1 MPGPEGAAAR
11 TPGAEPAGALVCE
24 TTLAFAQVRAA
35 AGAAPSS
42 AAPSAAPDLT
52 LVDAWKLLAASLPVA
67 SPAMP
72 TWPDIAVPPEIAR
85 DGRQRIAYRTG
96 VAAARELGLDTREF
110 DAETLMELGRQTVAD
125 HILSG
130 TADDILIAVAG
141 LEGKIDGAAWAS
153 GDPERIA
160 TEVET
165 YLRSEFQD
173 EIDLYQALDALAA
186 EPPLLGRQALAATLL
201 REQGIDPGAPVGE
214 LHMHARHSVSA
225 SSPPLLRQHKAAD
238 YYFNYDKLSA
248 ADIRGMRLRGGGR
261 PTDEQAT
268 RMLRALPASLDAE
281 FQQRYDAHRERTG
294 ALLGQWLSTRL
305 RLHAREHG
313 IELAGATVAVSRA
326 TKRYFVP
333 GAGGGMAQFS
343 NAYGSVATQGC
354 LVAMQVGTRSHRC
367 FVSTRTGAVHVLPAG
382 QSFEAWL
389 ADHRELAFDDADAR
403 ARLPGGAGRWLPRV
417 HVREA
422 ASGPSD
428 SMRDWAVAMFRAEIE
443 RGRESARGQ
452 TVSEQ
457 TIDALLDQ
465 IPFRAM
471 IVSLRKGDI
480 PTAIVQG
487 SLDVLTL
494 LPQIGMGF
502 RLAGAAVRSAK
513 PWLSLAARFGGIGA
527 RQGWRGVQRMAGH
540 LPLLRERLRT
550 HIGRTAMQA
559 LGHVR
564 PLDVT
569 RIAQAMRTAAPRLAE
584 MLERMAVR
592 TRGTAIPDGVWQL
605 AAARAPAPGVF
616 AVPPGPAARMAGGAV
631 ARTADTIVP
640 LPSVTARSLQGGTL
654 GLLPYGTRGTYTQMD
669 ATGQRTGALLVA
681 DSEGWLY
688 QTMPLASLARYRVAS
703 PRLRHVLDSRR
714 AGPDGTVTVDGLA
727 YARLDTDYVRV
738 VQDPGASTS
747 TRPIWRAVAPAG
759 VVPDVIAHRLVYD
772 HAERL
777 WRQAAPPG
785 LAGGGPSW
793 SRPGV
798 RGRGRIAA
806 AAAADVS
813 LLPDAVQL
821 ARLRQAMIAGM
832 CNGTPQ
838 QAELVA
844 VLFDRIAGDDRGRAI
859 LNAMSACHE
868 WLGQAPEI
876 VLLPDPAIPGAVR
889 PALDRPEP
897 GRTWHLDLQ
906 ALRYG
911 DTQSVVHEL
920 AAVYNNMTGLLQ
932 NQDPFDGLLAE
943 ARPPMN
949 ARLEKAWAEWLALD
963 PMSPPDLML
972 DGEVDTSIPTP
983 RRLTVR
989 HLRLQLREMACYG
1002 GLDRSTIKAV
1012 LRNQHSR
1019 LDLKLNLSHRNLD
1032 SIPPLP
1038 RDISVLDVSNNFIN
1052 DWRNL
1057 PAGLTILDAEA
1068 TGMHKLPGNLP
1079 AGLKELNVSNNR
1091 LADAPLIF
1099 PPGLTRLGLTG
1110 NRLRVAPT
1118 LPDGLK
1124 ELLIAHNDLPSLPA
1138 QLPAGLELLDAS
1150 SNVLASLPDSLPA
1163 SLRLLHVSHNR
1174 LERLPTLPDGLIELD
1189 VSWNSLD
1196 GLPDLPTHLRVLEAG
1211 ANRLESLPADLP
1223 RDLEMLIVPRNRL
1236 QRLPDELP
1244 RRLTLL
1250 TAQYNAIELLPS
1262 NIVDLASCTI
1272 HLDGNPLAP
1281 GTIPI
1286 IAVGNAG
1293 PRIFFNPA
1301 EGQPMGRRRTLA
1313 EVTRVWWSDPSQ
1325 EARTRWDAIDRA
1337 LGSRDDVV
1345 EFAGFVDKLRMTISF
1360 RDPGFRAQVEDWLT
1374 ELSKPERQALLD
1386 DTLLVCNG
1394 ATQTCEDRITVAWND
1409 MQKLRRNDDI
1419 RRGLYDE
1426 RVHEAVDI
1434 AREMFRIDV
1443 LTEFATRQ
1451 QRGRTV
1457 PDPVELYLA
1466 YLVRLREPLD
1476 LTTVAPMMRFY
1487 ELSLVTPH
1495 DLVKARETVQ
1505 VRERADFD
1513 MFLVLDYEPW
1523 QTLLKRRD
1531 AAAYAR
1537 AQEEAERQLAAQ
1549 FDGLLQAAVDG
1560 LGLDPADAALLD
1572 NARANLGPGIMR
1584 RIRYEAMRPL
1594 SEQHLSQP
1602 L

>member
-1 MPGPEGAAAR
+1 M
-11 TPGAEPAGALVCE
+11 VCE
-24 TTLAFAQVRAA
+24 TAHAFAQVRAA
-35 AGAAPSS
+35 AAAAEPAGAPA
-42 AAPSAAPDLT
+42 LT
-52 LVDAWKLLAASLPVA
+52 LADAWKLLAACLPVA
-67 SPAMP
+67 SPTMP
-72 TWPDIAVPPEIAR
+72 TWPDIAVPPQIAG
-85 DGRQRIAYRTG
+85 DARQRIAYRTG

-125 HILSG
+125 HMLSG

-153 GDPERIA
+153 GDPDRIA
-160 TEVET
+160 AQVEA

-173 EIDLYQALDALAA
+173 EIDLYQVLDALAA

-225 SSPPLLRQHKAAD
+225 SSPPLLRQYKAAD

-248 ADIRGMRLRGGGR
+248 EDIRGMRTRSGGR
-261 PTDEQAT
+261 PTDEQAA

-326 TKRYFVP
+326 AKRYFLP
-333 GAGGGMAQFS
+333 GVGGGMAQFS
-343 NAYGSVATQGC
+343 DAYGSVVSQGF
-354 LVAMQVGTRSHRC
+354 LVAMQAGGRSHRC
-367 FVSTRTGAVHVLPAG
+367 FVSTRTGAVHVLPAA
-382 QSFEAWL
+382 QSSEDWL

-403 ARLPGGAGRWLPRV
+403 ARLSGGAGRWLPRV

-422 ASGPSD
+422 ASGPLD
-428 SMRDWAVAMFRAEIE
+428 AMRDWAATMFRAEIE
-443 RGRESARGQ
+443 LGRESARGQ

-471 IVSLRKGDI
+471 VVALRKGDI

-502 RLAGAAVRSAK
+502 RLAGAAVRSAR
-513 PWLSLAARFGGIGA
+513 PWLSLAARFGGIGV
-527 RQGWRGVQRMAGH
+527 RQGWSGVQRMAGQ

-550 HIGRTAMQA
+550 HIGRAAMQG
-559 LGHVR
+559 LGRVR

-569 RIAQAMRTAAPRLAE
+569 RIAQAMRATAPRLADI
-584 MLERMAVR
+584 LERMAVR
-592 TRGTAIPDGVWQL
+592 TRGTAIPNGVWQL
-605 AAARAPAPGVF
+605 TTARAP
-616 AVPPGPAARMAGGAV
+616 GGA
-631 ARTADTIVP
+631 AAAAQAADTIAP
-640 LPSVTARSLQGGTL
+640 LPSVAARNLQGGTL
-654 GLLPYGTRGTYTQMD
+654 GLLPYGTRGSYTQVD
-669 ATGQRTGALLVA
+669 AAGRRTGALLVA

-688 QTMPLASLARYRVAS
+688 QTLPLASLARYRVAS

-714 AGPDGTVTVDGLA
+714 AGPEGVVTVDGLA

-738 VQDPGASTS
+738 VQDPGASTA

-759 VVPDVIAHRLVYD
+759 VAPDMIAHRLVYD
-772 HAERL
+772 RVERL
-777 WRQAAPPG
+777 WHQAAPPG
-785 LAGGGPSW
+785 LAGGGASS
-793 SRPGV
+793 SRSGA
-798 RGRGRIAA
+798 RGRGRI
-806 AAAADVS
+806 AAADVS
-813 LLPDAVQL
+813 LLPDDAQL
-821 ARLRQAMIAGM
+821 ARLRQAMVAGIR
-832 CNGTPQ
+832 NGTPQ

-844 VLFDRIAGDDRGRAI
+844 VLFDRIVGDRRGRAI
-859 LNAMSACHE
+859 LNALSACHD
-868 WLGQAPEI
+868 WLGRTPEI

-889 PALDRPEP
+889 PALDRPET
-897 GRTWHLDLQ
+897 GRTWYLDLQ

-911 DTQSVVHEL
+911 NTQSVVHEL

-943 ARPPMN
+943 AWPPIN
-949 ARLEKAWAEWLALD
+949 ARLEKAWANWLAMD
-963 PMSPPDLML
+963 PMSPVDLIL
-972 DGEVDTSIPTP
+972 DGELDTAAPTP

-1002 GLDRSTIKAV
+1002 GLDRSTMKAV
-1012 LRNQHSR
+1012 LRNQHGR
-1019 LDLKLNLSHRNLD
+1019 LDTKLNLSHRNLD

-1038 RDISVLDVSNNFIN
+1038 RDISVLNVSNNLIN

-1057 PAGLTILDAEA
+1057 PVGLTVLDAEA
-1068 TGMHKLPGNLP
+1068 TGMHKLPDNLP
-1079 AGLKELNVSNNR
+1079 AGLKELNVTNNR
-1091 LADAPLIF
+1091 LAQAPLVL

-1110 NRLRVAPT
+1110 NRLVVAPA
-1118 LPDGLK
+1118 LPAGLK
-1124 ELLIAHNDLPSLPA
+1124 ELLIAQNELSSLPA
-1138 QLPAGLELLDAS
+1138 ELPAGLELLDAS
-1150 SNVLASLPDSLPA
+1150 SNALVRLPDSLPA
-1163 SLRLLHVSHNR
+1163 GLRVLHVSHNR
-1174 LERLPTLPDGLIELD
+1174 LERLPVLPDGLTELD
-1189 VSWNSLD
+1189 VGWNSLD
-1196 GLPDLPTHLRVLEAG
+1196 ALPDLPTQLRVLEA
-1211 ANRLESLPADLP
+1211 ASNRLESLPASLP

-1236 QRLPDELP
+1236 QRLPDALP

-1250 TAQYNAIELLPS
+1250 TAQYNAIELLPG

-1301 EGQPMGRRRTLA
+1301 EGQPMARRRTLA

-1325 EARTRWDAIDRA
+1325 EAGTRWDAIDRA
-1337 LGSRDDVV
+1337 LGPRDDVV
-1345 EFAGFVDKLRMTISF
+1345 EFAGFLDKLRMTISF
-1360 RDPGFRAQVEDWLT
+1360 RDPGFRAQVEDWLI
-1374 ELSKPERQALLD
+1374 ELSKLERRALLD

-1419 RRGLYDE
+1419 RRGLYDD

-1443 LTEFATRQ
+1443 LTEFASRQ
-1451 QRGRTV
+1451 ERGRPM

-1487 ELSLVTPH
+1487 ELSLVTAH

-1505 VRERADFD
+1505 ARERAEFD

-1523 QTLLKRRD
+1523 QTLLKRKD
-1531 AAAYAR
+1531 AAGYAR
-1537 AQEEAERQLAAQ
+1537 AQADAERRLAEQ
-1549 FDGLLQAAVDG
+1549 FDGLLREAVDG
-1560 LGLDPADAALLD
+1560 LGLDPADASLLD

-1594 SEQHLSQP
+1594 TEHYLSRP